1 MSLKTREE
9 APGSAWTDLADSF
22 VSPRFWLIGIAFV
35 AAYLALNAMTARYQ
49 FQSLGITLWSP
60 DDGLT
65 VLMLI
70 EGVKYLPFVLAGAIL
85 ADVLVTHV
93 HQSFLIIVLA
103 ESALILGYLGLAVT
117 LRDVLKFS
125 LSRSDLAN
133 LLTMLAAVLVGA
145 ILAALLYCGVLFL
158 AGSLPADQFLAALR
172 HFWIGDTVGIIAIL
186 AGATA
191 VFTLFSRP
199 RWVWRNDDTL
209 DWTVFIVSSS
219 LVFALLRGENSEYAY
234 HLFYLLFTPVIW
246 IGVRAGYAG
255 VALALLAIQT
265 AFFMIAPHIGVAESD
280 FDQFQILMLV
290 LSVTGLILGAT
301 VTERERANLRLREQQ
316 GELARVS
323 AQATAG
329 AMGMLLAHELSQP
342 LSTVATYA
350 LAARRM
356 LQSGAGAEPVMV
368 TLRKAEAEA
377 QRTRQVVQRIRDLVS
392 VGRLEARPMSLVDAA
407 ETIRALSMQGAAAR
421 GVEIAVES
429 HRPVPLVRADPI
441 GIEQVLNNIVSNAV
455 DAAAE
460 RGDGRGRVVAR
471 VSGGDNCAIVQIDDN
486 GRGVSPEL
494 AESLFEAYQTSKP
507 RGMGLG
513 LTLSRQIVR
522 QHGGRIWWQPIEP
535 EGTRFVVELK
545 IKGPDGDAE

>member
-1 MSLKTREE
+1 MKYRGE
-9 APGSAWTDLADSF
+9 APGSAWTDVAEAF
-22 VSPRFWLIGIAFV
+22 VSPRFWLIGIAFL
-35 AAYLALNAMTARYQ
+35 AAYLALNVMTARYQ
-49 FQSLGITLWSP
+49 FHALGITLWSP
-60 DDGLT
+60 DDGLSVL
-65 VLMLI
+65 VLM
-70 EGVKYLPFVLAGAIL
+70 EGVKFLPFVLAGAIM
-85 ADVLVTHV
+85 ADVLISHV
-93 HQSFLIIVLA
+93 HQSFYTIVLS
-103 ESALILGYLGLAVT
+103 ESALTLGYLGLAAI

-125 LSRSDLAN
+125 VRRSDLAN
-133 LLTMLAAVLVGA
+133 LLTMLAAVPAGA
-145 ILAALLYCGVLFL
+145 ILTALIYCGVLFL
-158 AGSLPADQFLAALR
+158 AGSLPAYQFLGALR

-186 AGATA
+186 AAAAA
-191 VFTLFSRP
+191 VFTLYSRP
-199 RWVWRNDDTL
+199 RWVWRKDDTL
-209 DWTVFIVSSS
+209 DWTVFIASSC
-219 LVFALLRGENSEYAY
+219 LVFALLRGESSEYAY
-234 HLFYLLFTPVIW
+234 HLFYLLFSPVIW
-246 IGVRAGYAG
+246 MGMRAGYAG

-265 AFFMIAPHIGVAESD
+265 TFFMTASHIGVAESD

-290 LSVTGLILGAT
+290 LSVTGLLLGAA

-316 GELARVS
+316 GELVRVS

-368 TLRKAEAEA
+368 ALRKAEAEA

-392 VGRLEARPMSLVDAA
+392 VGRLEARPLNLVDAA
-407 ETIRALSMQGAAAR
+407 ETIRALSMQGATAR

-441 GIEQVLNNIVSNAV
+441 GIEQVLNNIVGNAV

-460 RGDGRGRVVAR
+460 RGDGRGRVVVR
-471 VSGGDNCAIVQIDDN
+471 VIGGDDCAIVQIDDN

-522 QHGGRIWWQPIEP
+522 QHAGRIWWQPVEP

-545 IKGPDGDAE
+545 IRGPDGDAD